1 MMETKEFIDK
11 TKGIVNFLVNAAG
24 QDNYMSAARIITKQ
38 ANMDCDGLIEECN
51 EAIVMLEK
59 AKIELLVLRQQCP
72 QRERLDNPN
81 YDIEEKR
88 KYWGEAFDI
97 FDELDGKGLIKCPDK
112 AK

>member
-1 MMETKEFIDK
+1 METKEFIDK

-38 ANMDCDGLIEECN
+38 AKMDCDGLIEECN
-51 EAIVMLEK
+51 EVIVMLEK
-59 AKIELLVLRQQCP
+59 AKIELLAIRQQCP
-72 QRERLDNPN
+72 QRKSLDNPK

-97 FDELDGKGLIKCPDK
+97 FDELDGRGLIKCTDK